1 MLTSTIFFLI
11 PCLPFLY
18 SVLWNLWCDVFIWT
32 MSSCCPI
39 GGGDNDIC
47 IIITYLLCFWWCHL
61 LQQWIRY
68 GLLDSIPFCGTNS
81 PFSIILNDALMLIIV
96 INIVQMVSLM
106 MLMSRDWQSFLLLLL
121 NNWCYLG
128 LLVLLVLQC
137 CCWNWCHWL
146 TSRRHHCK
154 ITYFI
159 QTSFNHSYIRPLGKG
174 HLQRIGSSQSVP
186 QDFAKCLNS
195 IECGP
200 WFIVFGARTLWR
212 QQWWTK
218 EVSNSFDQISTFYIS
233 FYFNV

>member
-47 IIITYLLCFWWCHL
+47 IIITYFLCFWWCHL

-68 GLLDSIPFCGTNS
+68 GFLDSIPFCGTNS
-81 PFSIILNDALMLIIV
+81 PFSIILTDALMLIIV
-96 INIVQMVSLM
+96 INVVQMVSLM

-128 LLVLLVLQC
+128 FLCSLYYNAVAGTGAIDWHLVVTIAKLP
-137 CCWNWCHWL
+137 
-146 TSRRHHCK
+146 TSSKHLS
-154 ITYFI
+154 T
-159 QTSFNHSYIRPLGKG
+159 IR
-174 HLQRIGSSQSVP
+174 
-186 QDFAKCLNS
+186 
-195 IECGP
+195 
-200 WFIVFGARTLWR
+200 
-212 QQWWTK
+212 
-218 EVSNSFDQISTFYIS
+218 TF
-233 FYFNV
+233 VH